1 MTHTLQAQFVVTAVR
16 HGIVFLRDLDGRKSI
31 TNDAEAVFAYCQ
43 TNYPG
48 LRVVYEDSYGDLTEI
63 LDKPRT
69 TWLGTSPLS
78 FRPYQGPV

>member
-1 MTHTLQAQFVVTAVR
+1 MQAQFVVTAVR

-31 TNDAEAVFAYCQ
+31 TNDAESVFAYCQ

-69 TWLGTSPLS
+69 TWMGTSGVS
-78 FRPYQGPV
+78 FRDYSDPV